1 MLRPL
6 PPRPDHLATLNH
18 LRQISNLWDRALA
31 VPGTRFRVGFESLL
45 GLLPIGGDMIGIL
58 LSSYIL
64 IRAAQLGLPAV
75 ILTRMLFNLLLDGI
89 VGSVPILGDLFDTTW
104 KANTRNVNLL
114 ETHLQSPHPT
124 QRTNRW
130 VLLGLL
136 GVLLV
141 TIATVITLLL
151 WLFHVLSQWAGIN
164 S

>member
-6 PPRPDHLATLNH
+6 PPSQDHVTTLNH
-18 LRQISNLWDRALA
+18 LRHLSNLWDRALA

-45 GLLPIGGDMIGIL
+45 GLLPIGGDLVGLL

-64 IRAAQLGLPAV
+64 IRAARLGLPTT

-114 ETHLQSPHPT
+114 ETYLQSPHST

-130 VLLGLL
+130 FWLGLL
-136 GVLLV
+136 GIVVV
-141 TIATVITLLL
+141 TIIALISLCFL
-151 WLFHVLSQWAGIN
+151 LFHVLSQAVGIH

>member
-6 PPRPDHLATLNH
+6 PPSSNHVDTLNH
-18 LRQISNLWDRALA
+18 LRYLSNLWDRALS

-45 GLLPIGGDMIGIL
+45 GLLPIGGDVIGIL

-64 IRAAQLGLPAV
+64 LRAAQLGLPAA
-75 ILTRMLFNLLLDGI
+75 ILARMLFNLLLDGV

-114 ETHLQSPHPT
+114 EAYLQSSHSP

-130 VLLGLL
+130 FLLGLL

-141 TIATVITLLL
+141 TLTALVTLLL
-151 WLFHVLSQWAGIN
+151 WFFHLLNQWAGIN
-164 S
+164 